1 MGKTIILVV
10 KVDGMLN
17 WLSINTVL
25 PLLPLRIYIIF
36 SLETTRVERSLAS
49 LYSMTS
55 YQPPN
60 PPPRIINMDAS
71 VFISRPFTITD
82 LADMVKEILRTITTL
97 NTRAI
102 KAEKIIAKYE
112 YDLAIARHTLANT
125 SKELDDTVKVAEL
138 LYSVNSQ
145 LRAVTDHLLR
155 EQGIALGDREPKS
168 VEVLINSLLQQTEA
182 EERLKPTNRS
192 VIIARS
198 SSSRSTDI
206 KNTIIS

>member
-1 MGKTIILVV
+1 
-10 KVDGMLN
+10 
-17 WLSINTVL
+17 
-25 PLLPLRIYIIF
+25 
-36 SLETTRVERSLAS
+36 
-49 LYSMTS
+49 
-55 YQPPN
+55 
-60 PPPRIINMDAS
+60 MDAS
-71 VFISRPFTITD
+71 
-82 LADMVKEILRTITTL
+82 EILRTITTL